1 MENKCNIIAEVN
13 LIKVNK
19 AAKRYLLAFTT
30 SLTFPFSWCNLK
42 YFP

>member
-19 AAKRYLLAFTT
+19 AAKKVFT
-30 SLTFPFSWCNLK
+30 SLYHIPYIPL
-42 YFP
+42 

>member
-19 AAKRYLLAFTT
+19 AAKVFT
-30 SLTFPFSWCNLK
+30 SLYHIPYIPL
-42 YFP
+42 